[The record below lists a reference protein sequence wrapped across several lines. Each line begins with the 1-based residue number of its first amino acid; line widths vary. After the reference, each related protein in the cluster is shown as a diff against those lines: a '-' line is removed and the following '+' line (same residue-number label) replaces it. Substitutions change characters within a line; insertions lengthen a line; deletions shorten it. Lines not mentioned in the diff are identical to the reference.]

1 MPLLALELLALE
13 LVLEEV
19 LGPDLDLDPE
29 TAEEPVEQAGL
40 VPAPAPELELELE
53 EQRGCVA
60 SSTETENAG

>member
-1 MPLLALELLALE
+1 MLALE

-40 VPAPAPELELELE
+40 VPVPAPEPELGLELEGHT
-53 EQRGCVA
+53 GCVA